1 MHSAPP
7 VLVPVGRFVWGV
19 RLVWWLAVGSALGGV
34 LTVAEGW
41 QSAHAGRTAWIG
53 VAWCLVAMAGWW
65 ASRFEFLPPGE
76 LSWDGE
82 AWWYRVNGGRAQAVR
97 LALRWD
103 AGRAM
108 LLGLCPDAPG
118 LRMERYIWVAASQQ
132 PRQWHALRCAVHARD
147 TL

>member
-7 VLVPVGRFVWGV
+7 VLVPVGRFVWGE
-19 RLVWWLAVGSALGGV
+19 RLAWWLALGTALGGV
-34 LTVAEGW
+34 LTVVAGW
-41 QSAHAGRTAWIG
+41 QSAHAGRMVWIVIAWALAA
-53 VAWCLVAMAGWW
+53 VVGWW
-65 ASRFEFLPPGE
+65 ALRSEFLPPGE

-82 AWWYRVNGGRAQAVR
+82 AWWYRVNGDRAQAVR

-108 LLGLCPDAPG
+108 LLGLRLDRPG
-118 LRMERYIWVAASQQ
+118 LCMERYIWVAASQQ
-132 PRQWHALRCAVHARD
+132 ALRWHALRCAVHARD

>member
-7 VLVPVGRFVWGV
+7 VLVPVGRFVWGE
-19 RLVWWLAVGSALGGV
+19 RLAWLLALGSAVGAVLAV
-34 LTVAEGW
+34 VAGW
-41 QSAHAGRTAWIG
+41 QSAHAGRMAW
-53 VAWCLVAMAGWW
+53 VVLAWSLAALAGGW
-65 ASRFEFLPPGE
+65 ASRCEFLPPGE

-82 AWWYRVNGGRAQAVR
+82 GWWYRVKGGRAQAVR

-108 LLGLCPDAPG
+108 FLGLRPDGPG
-118 LRMERYIWVAASQQ
+118 LHLERYLWVTARQQ
-132 PRQWHALRCAVHARD
+132 QRQWHALRCAVHVRD